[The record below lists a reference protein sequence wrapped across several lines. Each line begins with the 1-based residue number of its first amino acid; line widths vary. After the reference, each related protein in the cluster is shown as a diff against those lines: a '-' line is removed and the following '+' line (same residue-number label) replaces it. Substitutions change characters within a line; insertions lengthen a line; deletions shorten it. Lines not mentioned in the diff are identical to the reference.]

1 MALALCK
8 NSPKT
13 IIISGIGYFAANCA
27 PLDYLLFIAYLL
39 LFTWLVTR
47 LRFFRESGISRPIF
61 IILFLL
67 KVMAGI
73 FYGWMGVYY
82 AGTAQMVDT
91 WHYHEQ
97 ARIEYAILWDN
108 PGEYFSN
115 LFISHYP
122 GGYGGFFASSD
133 SYWNDLKSNV
143 FIKFV
148 SILHFFSQENYYVNV
163 IFYSFLSFFGPVALF
178 RVLKEQYPRQRIPIL
193 IGIFLAPSFLYWCSG
208 LHKEGFLFLGLS
220 LIVYHSYRLMQNRK
234 GYGLRIGGIL
244 LGLLLL
250 FLLRNFLIVVLLPAL
265 LAWVL
270 ARRYP
275 ARQHYIFAGV
285 YVLFVLLFFTSRYI
299 DEGFNMPQV
308 VVDKQQAFLKLQ
320 GYSSIAISELEPS
333 AASFLLNT
341 PQAISLSTLRP
352 YPSDIHHLPSLF
364 AALET
369 LVLLLLIILSVI
381 FRRKK
386 EGPQDPVLL
395 FLLFFALSLLLV
407 IGFSV
412 NNLGAIVRYR
422 SIILPFLL
430 APALARMNWEKLI
443 GLISNGKNKKEPISS
458 T

>member
-1 MALALCK
+1 
-8 NSPKT
+8 
-13 IIISGIGYFAANCA
+13 
-27 PLDYLLFIAYLL
+27 
-39 LFTWLVTR
+39 
-47 LRFFRESGISRPIF
+47 
-61 IILFLL
+61 
-67 KVMAGI
+67 MAGI

-115 LFISHYP
+115 LFISNYP
-122 GGYGGFFASSD
+122 DGYGGFFASSD

-143 FIKFV
+143 FIKFL
-148 SILHFFSQENYYVNV
+148 SILHFFSLENYYVNV

-178 RVLKEQYPRQRIPIL
+178 RVLKEQYPRQVNPLL

-234 GYGLRIGGIL
+234 KYVLRFGCIL
-244 LGLLLL
+244 LGFLLL
-250 FLLRNFLIVVLLPAL
+250 FLLRNFLIVVLVPAL
-265 LAWVL
+265 LAWAL
-270 ARRYP
+270 AWRYP
-275 ARQHYIFAGV
+275 KRQYRVFALVYAIFI
-285 YVLFVLLFFTSRYI
+285 LLFFNLKHLDSRL
-299 DEGFNMPQV
+299 DMPQV
-308 VVDKQQAFLKLQ
+308 VVSKQQAFLKLR
-320 GYSSIAISELEPS
+320 GFSSIAISELEPT
-333 AASFLLNT
+333 AASFLINT

-369 LVLLLLIILSVI
+369 LVLILLLFLSLI
-381 FRRKK
+381 FRRKPD
-386 EGPQDPVLL
+386 GPHDPVLL
-395 FLLFFALSLLLV
+395 FLLLFSISLLLV

-430 APALARMNWEKLI
+430 APALARMNWEKMI
-443 GLISNGKNKKEPISS
+443 GLISNGKTKR
-458 T
+458 TG